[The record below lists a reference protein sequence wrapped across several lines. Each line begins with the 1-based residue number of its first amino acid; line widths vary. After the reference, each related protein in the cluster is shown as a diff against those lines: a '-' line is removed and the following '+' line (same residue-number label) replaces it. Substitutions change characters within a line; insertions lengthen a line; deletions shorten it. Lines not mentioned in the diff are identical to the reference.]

1 MADIFDL
8 TPDLTPQQLRRERSS
23 VKWAGLPDD
32 VLPMFIAEMDFTVD
46 AQIIDAV
53 ADQVRRSDL
62 GYARDLTE
70 LAEAF
75 AGFAADRW
83 GWRPNPAY
91 LFGSPDVSFG
101 VKGVLRHLIP
111 AGSRVALTT
120 PVYPSFFG
128 YLSELLYERVEVP
141 LAPRESGRPS
151 LDLDALNRAFSGTDG
166 AEPVR
171 AMILSNPHNP
181 HGIAFSKH
189 ELDSLAT
196 LAAEH
201 GILVIADEIHA
212 PLTHHGVTFTP
223 FAPLAAAHGTPSV
236 TVTSASKGWNVAG
249 TKCALIYAPPET
261 ASDDLRTYLD
271 EALGYSVSI
280 LGRTANT
287 VAFRDAVPWLDAV
300 VTKVAANG
308 HLLADLLAEHVPGA
322 RYTPPETGYLAWVD
336 LRDAGLGENPAE
348 TLLHEALVMVSD
360 GATFGEVGH
369 GHVRINLGCSEELLR
384 EAVKRIGSVVRR

>member
-1 MADIFDL
+1 MADTFDL

-23 VKWAGLPDD
+23 VKWADLPDN
-32 VLPMFIAEMDFTVD
+32 VLPMFIAEMDYAVD
-46 AQIIDAV
+46 PQILDAV

-75 AGFAADRW
+75 AGFADDRW
-83 GWRPNPAY
+83 GWRPDPAY

-101 VKGVLRHLIP
+101 VKGVLRHLVP
-111 AGSRVALTT
+111 AGSRVVLTT

-128 YLSELLYERVEVP
+128 YLSELQYERVEVP
-141 LAPRESGRPS
+141 LASRDGGHPT
-151 LDLDALNRAFSGTDG
+151 LDLEALRIVFSGADG

-181 HGIAFSKH
+181 HGIAFTH
-189 ELDSLAT
+189 AELDALAA

-201 GILVIADEIHA
+201 SVLVIADEIHA

-300 VTKVAANG
+300 ITRVAANG
-308 HLLADLLAEHVPGA
+308 HLLVELLTEHVPEA

-336 LRDAGLGENPAE
+336 LRDAGFGENPAE

-384 EAVKRIGSVVRR
+384 EAVKRIGSIVRR